1 MSYFGS
7 IYKDNELTSR
17 ASNVYRYLAD
27 RANSDGQ
34 CWPSER
40 TIAQDLKIS
49 KQKTKTVCAFTIKWC
64 RQLPNM
70 RIVKTKLQPQTS
82 SRMILSIFGWKNHQN
97 VGWHHLRSTQSL
109 PDGITNA
116 QESVTNR
123 NSSKLEVW
131 WIKRDFKLNF
141 QKIN

>member
-7 IYKDNELTSR
+7 IYRDNELTSR

-49 KQKTKTVCAFTIKWC
+49 NYPDKKILTCFLFQFKKIRFANKLSGNIGRCAKFFI
-64 RQLPNM
+64 Q
-70 RIVKTKLQPQTS
+70 
-82 SRMILSIFGWKNHQN
+82 F
-97 VGWHHLRSTQSL
+97 
-109 PDGITNA
+109 
-116 QESVTNR
+116 
-123 NSSKLEVW
+123 
-131 WIKRDFKLNF
+131 
-141 QKIN
+141 

>member
-7 IYKDNELTSR
+7 IYRDNELTSR

-49 KQKTKTVCAFTIKWC
+49 KSTVKRAIEDLKRCGFGRAEIPQKRRKQFAVVCAEGF
-64 RQLPNM
+64 
-70 RIVKTKLQPQTS
+70 
-82 SRMILSIFGWKNHQN
+82 F
-97 VGWHHLRSTQSL
+97 
-109 PDGITNA
+109 
-116 QESVTNR
+116 
-123 NSSKLEVW
+123 
-131 WIKRDFKLNF
+131 
-141 QKIN
+141 